1 MRILV
6 TRPEPDASRQADKLA
21 AHGHA
26 AVLAPLLAI
35 EPVADVPLQLE
46 CAQALL
52 VTSRN
57 ALRALAA
64 HRELAE
70 ALALRLFAVGEA
82 TAHEAQGLGFA
93 DVTAGPGTGAALAKW
108 VSAELLPGNGPLVH
122 LAGETLAF
130 DLKAALASQGF
141 VVRQPVLYRA
151 VPRSQAAARSLEA
164 AQGRQARR
172 NDPHVAT
179 NRQHLRRPA
188 APPGCGN
195 ASKECRLLLPLRSGS
210 RGVDP
215 VWICGARGGAAA
227 RGRCPCA
234 PGLRGGILVTR
245 ESAQGRK
252 G

>member
-70 ALALRLFAVGEA
+70 ALTLPLFAVGEA
-82 TAHEAQGLGFA
+82 TAREAQGLGFA
-93 DVTAGPGTGAALAKW
+93 DVTAGPGTGAALAKL
-108 VSAELLPGNGPLVH
+108 VSQELIPGHGPLVH

-151 VPRSQAAARSLEA
+151 VPAAKLPPEALRLLKEGRLDGTILMSPRTASIFADLLLRQDAVTQARSVVCYCLSEAVAEALTPFGFAVRVAARPREEDVLALLDSEA
-164 AQGRQARR
+164 A
-172 NDPHVAT
+172 
-179 NRQHLRRPA
+179 
-188 APPGCGN
+188 
-195 ASKECRLLLPLRSGS
+195 SS
-210 RGVDP
+210 
-215 VWICGARGGAAA
+215 
-227 RGRCPCA
+227 
-234 PGLRGGILVTR
+234 
-245 ESAQGRK
+245 
-252 G
+252 